1 MHRALNAGR
10 CIPQIDQS
18 AAAIKGSPCPRRP
31 VAAVVARA
39 PAPAMR
45 ANALQALIRAQIE
58 SQDSFLM
65 AAKAEVD
72 VLDDDVI
79 DIKEEVR

>member
-1 MHRALNAGR
+1 
-10 CIPQIDQS
+10 
-18 AAAIKGSPCPRRP
+18 
-31 VAAVVARA
+31 
-39 PAPAMR
+39 MR
-45 ANALQALIRAQIE
+45 ANALQALIRAHIE